1 VRAQRVVAAT
11 AAVGLVS
18 VCCAASISAGSA
30 STATS
35 VSSVKAVSD
44 LGPDVE
50 PDPGAS
56 ETTVTSK
63 QQASN
68 NNSSAVV
75 SRRAKST
82 NAARAE
88 SASLRKREVFTVSEQ
103 SSSLTLRVGTFNVRT
118 ARANDG
124 GSWLSRASDV
134 AREIASRSPGVLA
147 VQELGPGRAD
157 GSKGTTTGH
166 LRQTTSLERSL
177 RSVVGDSR
185 YQLVRTTPYVKPGT
199 NHGTQGTRI
208 LYDTRKFK
216 LLSHCPEKTGSKN
229 YNPSCSMNMPLRG
242 SDSES
247 LRRSAAYAKFADRK
261 TGKRFWVVSVHLD
274 DRHSSSLS
282 TEKSYNALRG
292 RQARAVYLRVNSL
305 RKTGEKVIYAGDFN
319 SWHTNRAGDA
329 PHEYLVSQGF
339 HDTVA
344 ADSRINTK
352 YPTVNHFKTTLSA
365 KPIRLD
371 YVMIKGSKRVL
382 RYENVMKRV
391 DSSRPSDHNLVVSDV
406 VF

>member
-1 VRAQRVVAAT
+1 MRVQRLTAAAVAVGLASLCCAAGISACSASTSGTVGNVKALPDPSPSDTAAT
-11 AAVGLVS
+11 ANATGSKVE
-18 VCCAASISAGSA
+18 ASRTGSTQTEQA
-30 STATS
+30 R
-35 VSSVKAVSD
+35 SSK
-44 LGPDVE
+44 
-50 PDPGAS
+50 
-56 ETTVTSK
+56 
-63 QQASN
+63 
-68 NNSSAVV
+68 
-75 SRRAKST
+75 
-82 NAARAE
+82 
-88 SASLRKREVFTVSEQ
+88 LRKREVFTVSENV
-103 SSSLTLRVGTFNVRT
+103 SSLTMRVGTFNVRT

-124 GSWLSRASDV
+124 GSWLQRANDV

-147 VQELGPGRAD
+147 IQELGPGRAD

-166 LRQTTSLERSL
+166 LRQTVSLERSL

-229 YNPSCSMNMPLRG
+229 YNPSCSMNLPLRT

-247 LRRSAAYAKFADRK
+247 LRRSAAFAKFADRK
-261 TGKRFWVVSVHLD
+261 TGKRFWIVSVHLD

-282 TEKSYNALRG
+282 TERSYNALRG
-292 RQARAVYLRVNSL
+292 AQARAVYLKVNGL
-305 RKTGEKVIYAGDFN
+305 RKSGEKIIYAGDFN
-319 SWHTNRAGDA
+319 SWQTNRAGDA
-329 PHEYLVSQGF
+329 PREYLLGQGF
-339 HDTVA
+339 RDA
-344 ADSRINTK
+344 AAAAASRINIK
-352 YPTVNHFKTTLSA
+352 YPTVNHYQTTLSA

-371 YVMIKGSKRVL
+371 VVMIKGSKRVL

-391 DSSRPSDHNLVVSDV
+391 DSSRPSDHNLVISDV

>member
-1 VRAQRVVAAT
+1 MRAQRLVAAT
-11 AAVGLVS
+11 AAAGLVS

-30 STATS
+30 STAAS
-35 VSSVKAVSD
+35 VSTANAV
-44 LGPDVE
+44 

-56 ETTVTSK
+56 QTTATIRQHRSD
-63 QQASN
+63 
-68 NNSSAVV
+68 SAGDKVAAV
-75 SRRAKST
+75 GARST
-82 NAARAE
+82 KTARA
-88 SASLRKREVFTVSEQ
+88 ASSNLRKREAFAVSEQ
-103 SSSLTLRVGTFNVRT
+103 SSSLTVRLGTFNVRT

-124 GSWLSRASDV
+124 RSWLARASDV

-216 LLSHCPEKTGSKN
+216 LLSNCPEKTGSKN
-229 YNPSCSMNMPLRG
+229 YNPSCSMNMPLRA

-292 RQARAVYLRVNSL
+292 RQARAVYAKVNSL
-305 RKTGEKVIYAGDFN
+305 RKAGEKIIYAGDFN
-319 SWHTNRAGDA
+319 SWQTNRAGDA
-329 PHEYLVSQGF
+329 PHKYLVSQGF
-339 HDTVA
+339 YDTVR
-344 ADSRINTK
+344 ADSRINVK
-352 YPTVNHFKTTLSA
+352 YPTVNHFQTTLSA

-391 DSSRPSDHNLVVSDV
+391 DSSRPSDHNLIISDV

>member
-1 VRAQRVVAAT
+1 VRAQRVAAAT
-11 AAVGLVS
+11 AAMGLVC

-30 STATS
+30 STAGS
-35 VSSVKAVSD
+35 ASSVKA
-44 LGPDVE
+44 L
-50 PDPGAS
+50 PDPGGSNTTATSNQDGSNATGDIVDAS
-56 ETTVTSK
+56 RTSSTK
-63 QQASN
+63 TGQAR
-68 NNSSAVV
+68 SS
-75 SRRAKST
+75 K
-82 NAARAE
+82 
-88 SASLRKREVFTVSEQ
+88 LRKREVFTVSEKET
-103 SSSLTLRVGTFNVRT
+103 SLTLRVGTFNVRT

-124 GSWLSRASDV
+124 RSWLQRANDV
-134 AREIASRSPGVLA
+134 AREIASRNPGVLA

-157 GSKGTTTGH
+157 GSTGTTTGH
-166 LRQTTSLERSL
+166 LRQTVSLERSL
-177 RSVVGDSR
+177 KSVIGDSR

-216 LLSHCPEKTGSKN
+216 LLSNCPEKTGSKN
-229 YNPSCSMNMPLRG
+229 YNSSCSMNLPLRS

-292 RQARAVYLRVNSL
+292 AQARAVYLKVNGL
-305 RKTGEKVIYAGDFN
+305 RKANEKIIYAGDFN
-319 SWHTNRAGDA
+319 SWATNRAGDA
-329 PHEYLVSQGF
+329 PREYLIRQGF
-339 HDTVA
+339 HDTA
-344 ADSRINTK
+344 AAANTRINIK
-352 YPTVNHFKTTLSA
+352 YPTVNHFKTTLPA

-371 YVMIKGSKRVL
+371 VVMIKGSKRVL

-391 DSSRPSDHNLVVSDV
+391 DSSRPSDHNLVISDV

>member
-1 VRAQRVVAAT
+1 VRAQRLVAAT

-30 STATS
+30 STAAS
-35 VSSVKAVSD
+35 VSTANAV
-44 LGPDVE
+44 

-56 ETTVTSK
+56 QTTATIRQHRSD
-63 QQASN
+63 
-68 NNSSAVV
+68 SAGDKVAAV
-75 SRRAKST
+75 GARST
-82 NAARAE
+82 KTARA
-88 SASLRKREVFTVSEQ
+88 ASSNLRKREAFAVSEQ
-103 SSSLTLRVGTFNVRT
+103 SSSLTVRLGTFNVRT

-124 GSWLSRASDV
+124 RSWLARASDV

-216 LLSHCPEKTGSKN
+216 LLSNCPEKTGSKN
-229 YNPSCSMNMPLRG
+229 YNPSCSMNMPLRA

-292 RQARAVYLRVNSL
+292 RQASAVYAKVNSL
-305 RKTGEKVIYAGDFN
+305 RKAGEKIIYAGDFN
-319 SWHTNRAGDA
+319 SWQTNRAGDA
-329 PHEYLVSQGF
+329 PHKYLVSQGF
-339 HDTVA
+339 YDTVR
-344 ADSRINTK
+344 ADSRTNVK
-352 YPTVNHFKTTLSA
+352 YPTVNHFQTTLSA

-382 RYENVMKRV
+382 RYENVMQRV
-391 DSSRPSDHNLVVSDV
+391 DSSRPSDHNLIISDV

>member
-1 VRAQRVVAAT
+1 VRAQRVAVAT

-18 VCCAASISAGSA
+18 ICGAAGILSA
-30 STATS
+30 STS
-35 VSSVKAVSD
+35 GSISNVEAVPS
-44 LGPDVE
+44 
-50 PDPGAS
+50 PGIS
-56 ETTVTSK
+56 QVTSGTGNQDGSNATGHK
-63 QQASN
+63 VASRTSSTKTGQAR
-68 NNSSAVV
+68 SS
-75 SRRAKST
+75 K
-82 NAARAE
+82 
-88 SASLRKREVFTVSEQ
+88 LRKREVFTVSEEET
-103 SSSLTLRVGTFNVRT
+103 SLTLRVGTFNVRT

-124 GSWLSRASDV
+124 RSWLQRANDV

-166 LRQTTSLERSL
+166 LRQTVSLERSL
-177 RSVVGDSR
+177 KSVVGDSR

-216 LLSHCPEKTGSKN
+216 LLSNCPEKTGSKN
-229 YNPSCSMNMPLRG
+229 YNSSCSMNMPLRS

-247 LRRSAAYAKFADRK
+247 LRRSAAFAKFADRK

-282 TEKSYNALRG
+282 KEKSYNALRG
-292 RQARAVYLRVNSL
+292 AQARAVYLKVNGLS
-305 RKTGEKVIYAGDFN
+305 KAGEKIIYAGDIN
-319 SWHTNRAGDA
+319 SWATNRAGDA
-329 PHEYLVSQGF
+329 PREYLSRQGF
-339 HDTVA
+339 HDTA
-344 ADSRINTK
+344 AAPTGINIK
-352 YPTVNHFKTTLSA
+352 YPTVNHFKTTLTA

-371 YVMIKGSKRVL
+371 VVMIKGSKRVL

-406 VF
+406 VL

>member
-1 VRAQRVVAAT
+1 MRAQRVAAAT
-11 AAVGLVS
+11 AVIGLVS
-18 VCCAASISAGSA
+18 VCCAVGITAGSA
-30 STATS
+30 STS
-35 VSSVKAVSD
+35 DSPSVKAAP
-44 LGPDVE
+44 GPNV
-50 PDPGAS
+50 S
-56 ETTVTSK
+56 ETTITSR
-63 QQASN
+63 QDGSN
-68 NNSSAVV
+68 TLGDKVKTDRTSSNKTRHARS
-75 SRRAKST
+75 SRLRA
-82 NAARAE
+82 
-88 SASLRKREVFTVSEQ
+88 REVFSVGEKRN
-103 SSSLTLRVGTFNVRT
+103 SLTLRVGTFNVRT
-118 ARANDG
+118 ARAQDDR
-124 GSWLSRASDV
+124 SWLERANDV
-134 AREIASRSPGVLA
+134 AREIAGRNPGVLA

-216 LLSHCPEKTGSKN
+216 LLSNCPEKTGSKN
-229 YNPSCSMNMPLRG
+229 YNPSCSMNMPLRA

-292 RQARAVYLRVNSL
+292 RQARAVYAKVNSL
-305 RKTGEKVIYAGDFN
+305 RKAGEKIIYAGDFN
-319 SWHTNRAGDA
+319 SWQTNRAGDA
-329 PHEYLVSQGF
+329 PHKYLVSQGF
-339 HDTVA
+339 YDTVR
-344 ADSRINTK
+344 ADSRINVK
-352 YPTVNHFKTTLSA
+352 YPTVNHFQTTLSA

-391 DSSRPSDHNLVVSDV
+391 DSSRPSDHNLIISDV

>member
-1 VRAQRVVAAT
+1 VRAQRVVAAA

-18 VCCAASISAGSA
+18 LCCAAGI
-30 STATS
+30 S
-35 VSSVKAVSD
+35 VSSASKSGSTGKAEALRGPPVSERAVTDQDGSAGPADKAVTHHTK
-44 LGPDVE
+44 
-50 PDPGAS
+50 AS
-56 ETTVTSK
+56 KSEHGESSK
-63 QQASN
+63 
-68 NNSSAVV
+68 
-75 SRRAKST
+75 
-82 NAARAE
+82 
-88 SASLRKREVFTVSEQ
+88 LRIREVFSVGDTG
-103 SSSLTLRVGTFNVRT
+103 SSSTLRVGTFNVRT
-118 ARANDG
+118 ARAHDG
-124 GSWLSRASDV
+124 RSWLSRAGDV
-134 AREIASRSPGVLA
+134 AREIASRGPGVLA
-147 VQELGPGRAD
+147 IQELGPGRAD

-177 RSVVGDSR
+177 KRVVGDSR

-216 LLSHCPEKTGSKN
+216 LLSHCPERTGSKN

-261 TGKRFWVVSVHLD
+261 SGKRFWVVSVHLD
-274 DRHSSSLS
+274 DRHSGSLS

-292 RQARAVYLRVNSL
+292 AQARAVYLRVNGL
-305 RKTGEKVIYAGDFN
+305 AKAGEKIIYAGDFN
-319 SWHTNRAGDA
+319 SWATNRAGDA
-329 PHEYLVSQGF
+329 PHQYLVHQGF
-339 HDTVA
+339 YDSVG

-352 YPTVNHFKTTLSA
+352 YPTVNHYKSTLPA
-365 KPIRLD
+365 KSIRLD
-371 YVMIKGSKRVL
+371 YVMIKGSKKVL

-391 DSSRPSDHNLVVSDV
+391 DSSRPSDHNLIISDV